1 MTGDAEA
8 IGIMAKTRII
18 TDATAHLSPELVAQY
33 QITVLPIE
41 VRFGDEK
48 YLIGPDESTERL
60 FRRMVDG
67 PASSIQASIPPG
79 AIQEAYRQLSRET
92 DEVLV
97 ILSSRKLSGGY
108 DTARAVSGA
117 FLGQCRIV
125 VTDSMSTSWGLA
137 LLVEAAA
144 RAADEG
150 KSFDET
156 IRMVRGL
163 LPHVYIVFF
172 VERLDYLEKGG
183 RIGPAQAL
191 LGTLLRIKPLLMV
204 QEGDIIPLEKVRTR
218 TMAIEKLADFVT
230 EFASIQQVVIMHSP
244 LENGTDELRGELDER
259 LSQELP
265 GLDFPVIEYDPV
277 LACHLGP
284 DALGVTVFE
293 GF

>member
-1 MTGDAEA
+1 
-8 IGIMAKTRII
+8 
-18 TDATAHLSPELVAQY
+18 
-33 QITVLPIE
+33 
-41 VRFGDEK
+41 
-48 YLIGPDESTERL
+48 
-60 FRRMVDG
+60 
-67 PASSIQASIPPG
+67 
-79 AIQEAYRQLSRET
+79 
-92 DEVLV
+92 
-97 ILSSRKLSGGY
+97 
-108 DTARAVSGA
+108 
-117 FLGQCRIV
+117 
-125 VTDSMSTSWGLA
+125 MSTSWGLA

-150 KSFDET
+150 KSFDGT

-172 VERLDYLEKGG
+172 VERLDYLEQGG

-204 QEGDIIPLEKVRTR
+204 QEGDIIPMEKVRTR

-244 LENGTDELRGELDER
+244 LGNGTGELRGELDER

-265 GLDFPVIEYDPV
+265 GMDFPAIEYDPV